1 MKKFDSESE
10 IIENHL
16 ATSDFQFNRYK
27 TPYYVYF
34 RRIIK
39 KKIETL
45 HKHLNDAFKIYY
57 SIKANPFTDLLA
69 YLCPLVDGLEVSS
82 PREMKLALDIGMASE
97 NLLYTGPGKTE
108 DELEQAVKFGV
119 VISAESE
126 SEIARIIRLKH
137 RLKGAKLRVMLRVN
151 PNFIQRHA
159 GMKMAC
165 GSSPFGMDEELV
177 PKTVGI
183 MQESNLP
190 VYGFHVYTG
199 SQILDADAINAA
211 QDYIFQLFNKLE
223 SHCTKPVRVL
233 NLGGGFGIPYFIG
246 HQPLDIRSVCTN
258 LNHLWKGADTPLI
271 LELGR
276 YIIGEAGIYV
286 CQVVDRKI
294 SKGKVYLIT
303 DGGMHHHLAASGNL
317 GQKVRKNFPVYVPG
331 NMQSD
336 QKETVTVTGKLC
348 TPLDVLAEDIELPK
362 CETGDYIAIM
372 NSGAYGLTASPVNF
386 LSHPLAN
393 EILA

>member
-1 MKKFDSESE
+1 MKKFDPET
-10 IIENHL
+10 IENYL
-16 ATSDFQFNRYK
+16 ATDDLQFSRYK
-27 TPYYVYF
+27 TPYYVYS

-39 KKIETL
+39 KKIEIL
-45 HKHLNDAFKIYY
+45 GKHLDDAFKIYY

-82 PREMKLALDIGMASE
+82 PREMKLALDTGMASE
-97 NLLYTGPGKTE
+97 NILYTGPGKTE
-108 DELEQAVKFGV
+108 DELEKAVRSGV
-119 VISAESE
+119 IISAESE
-126 SEIARIIRLKH
+126 SEVARITRLKH
-137 RLKGAKLRVMLRVN
+137 RIRDAKPKVMLRVN

-177 PKTVGI
+177 PEIVRI
-183 MQESNLP
+183 MQKSSLP

-211 QDYIFQLFNKLE
+211 QDYIFQLFSKLK
-223 SHCTKPVRVL
+223 SHCTKPVQAL
-233 NLGGGFGIPYFIG
+233 NLGGGFGIPYFSG
-246 HQPLDIRSVCTN
+246 HQPLDVRSVCAN
-258 LNHLWKGADTPLI
+258 LNHLWKDADTPLI

-286 CQVVDRKI
+286 CQVVDRKV
-294 SKGKVYLIT
+294 SRGKIYLVT

-317 GQKVRKNFPVYVPG
+317 GQKVRKNFPVYALD
-331 NMQSD
+331 NMQAD
-336 QKETVTVTGKLC
+336 ETETVTVTGKLC
-348 TPLDVLAEDIELPK
+348 TPLDVLAEDVELPK
-362 CETGDYIAIM
+362 CGTGDYIAIM

-386 LSHPLAN
+386 LGHPLAD
-393 EILA
+393 EILV